1 MAKSKNKVYQK
12 QSSLLV
18 ETVNVDEIF
27 DRYVWL
33 LIPVLTL
40 IYYIIR
46 FYSEG
51 FYQDDEIAQYLNMI
65 QFWKDPSVILGNNP
79 KPGYK
84 IFMVVP
90 ALISYDAVLL
100 TNSLIAAF
108 TVFFTYKLLRIY
120 EIKYAFAGALLLA
133 TQPLFVDLS
142 FRSYSEIFTALCIV
156 VFLILYRKE
165 KYLPAAILVGYIYTI
180 RQEIAVFAII
190 LSIILLKKRK
200 YVETVAI
207 GFFPLI
213 YDILGYLK
221 TGDIFYILTEM
232 KSVASLAYN
241 TQGPLHYFKVYI
253 FIVGPVTM
261 VLFLFGFFGFL
272 CDFKNYRQYLKRY
285 DLFYIIFITV
295 FLVQIYTMWNNGPNP
310 GNWRYLLHVSPIATA
325 FATLGINLLRESKA
339 RTIFY
344 EISGLL
350 LVIVLMFLSK
360 QTDGFKL
367 LEKSDYTKSIFIVLA
382 MISVMILTNAK
393 VRNGLVKLSFV
404 FIVLSILYLLID
416 FTPKKLSAENL
427 TVKSAA
433 EFLNSHSL
441 SGINIYTNH
450 SVLMFFAKEY
460 REHPEKFKPLN
471 SKNVAEA
478 PQGSIFFWENH
489 YGYRPEWKNDVKIE
503 DLKANPNLK
512 LINQFTS
519 TDKSFVIFVYEKIK
533 TDGQ

>member
-1 MAKSKNKVYQK
+1 MAKSKNKSYQK
-12 QSSLLV
+12 QFTGIV

-27 DRYVWL
+27 GKYVWL
-33 LIPVLTL
+33 LIPLLTFLYYL
-40 IYYIIR
+40 IK

-84 IFMVVP
+84 ILMVIP

-100 TNSLIAAF
+100 TNSLIAAL

-120 EIKYAFAGALLLA
+120 EIKYAFAGTILLA

-142 FRSYSEIFTALCIV
+142 FRSYSEIFTSLCIV
-156 VFLILYRKE
+156 IFLILYRKE
-165 KYLPAAILVGYIYTI
+165 KYFFAALLVGYIYTI
-180 RQEIAVFAII
+180 RQEIAVFAVIFAV
-190 LSIILLKKRK
+190 ILLRKKK
-200 YVETVAI
+200 YVETIVI
-207 GFFPLI
+207 GFFPFV
-213 YDILGYLK
+213 YDVLGYLK
-221 TGDIFYILTEM
+221 TADIFYIITEM

-253 FIVGPVTM
+253 FIVGPVTL
-261 VLFLFGFFGFL
+261 VLFLLGFLGFL
-272 CDFKNYRQYLKRY
+272 CDFKNYKQYFKRY

-310 GNWRYLLHVSPIATA
+310 GNWRYLLHISPISAI
-325 FATLGINLLRESKA
+325 FATVGINLLKENKA

-344 EISGLL
+344 SISGTL

-360 QTDGFKL
+360 QSDGFKL
-367 LEKSDYTKSIFIVLA
+367 LERPDYTKSIFIILVLF
-382 MISVMILTNAK
+382 SVMVFVSAK
-393 VRNGLVKLSFV
+393 VRNGLTKLSFV
-404 FIVLSILYLLID
+404 FIILSLVYLLID
-416 FTPKKLSAENL
+416 FTPKKLSSENL
-427 TVKSAA
+427 TVKAA
-433 EFLNSHSL
+433 ADFLNSQNL
-441 SGINIYTNH
+441 SEVNVYTNH
-450 SVLMFFAKEY
+450 SVFMFFANKY

-478 PQGSIFFWENH
+478 PEGSLFFWENH

-503 DLKANPNLK
+503 DLKSNPKMK

-519 TDKSFVIFVYEKIK
+519 SDKNFMIFVFEKIK
-533 TDGQ
+533 SDG